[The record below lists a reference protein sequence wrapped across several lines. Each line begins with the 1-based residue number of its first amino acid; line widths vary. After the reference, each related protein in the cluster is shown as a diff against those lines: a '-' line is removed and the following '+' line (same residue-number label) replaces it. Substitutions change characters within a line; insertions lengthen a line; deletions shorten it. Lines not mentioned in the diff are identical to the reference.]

1 MSESLFVCYDFK
13 VEPLNPGCE
22 ILIAQLSQLGFDS
35 FQENND
41 GIWAYIDSTILSFVH
56 VEDIQI
62 LNSIEFDISFEFY
75 NVKKQNW
82 NIKWESNFEPIYVDK
97 TCCVRAPFH
106 KKSNYKYD
114 LVIEPKMSFGTGHHE
129 TTSMMIS
136 FILAN
141 SFSNSSVCDIGSG
154 TGVLAILAEKRGAS
168 KIDAIDIDNWCY
180 LNSIEN
186 IERNNSKNVKVY
198 EGEVHKLMQ
207 FTYDNIFANINLN
220 VLLVDIPI
228 YSKML
233 NTGGLLYLSGFYLKD
248 INSIE
253 KVAKSSNL
261 SLVESKVKNQWV
273 ALKFAKTNRW
283 PAHCAKEL

>member
-13 VEPLNPGCE
+13 VDPLYPGCE

-41 GIWAYIDSTILSFVH
+41 GISAYIDSSVLSTVK
-56 VEDIQI
+56 VQDIQI
-62 LNSIEFDISFEFY
+62 LNSTEFNISFESN

-97 TCCVRAPFH
+97 ICCVRAPFH
-106 KKSNYKYD
+106 KKSNFKYD

-141 SFSNSSVCDIGSG
+141 SFYNSSVCDIGSG
-154 TGVLAILAEKRGAS
+154 TAVLAILAEKRGANR
-168 KIDAIDIDNWCY
+168 IDAIDIDNWCY

-186 IERNNSKNVKVY
+186 IKRNNSENINVY
-198 EGEVHKLMQ
+198 EGEVEKLIH
-207 FTYDNIFANINLN
+207 FKYDNIFANINLN
-220 VLLVDIPI
+220 VLLADMPI

-233 NTGGLLYLSGFYLKD
+233 NKDGVLYLSGFYKKD

-253 KVAKSSNL
+253 KVAEISNL
-261 SLVESKVKNQWV
+261 SLVDSKVKNQWV
-273 ALKFAKTNRW
+273 ALKFTKINS
-283 PAHCAKEL
+283 

>member
-1 MSESLFVCYDFK
+1 MSESLFVCYEFK
-13 VEPLNPGCE
+13 VDPLYPGCE

-41 GIWAYIDSTILSFVH
+41 GISAYIDSSVLSTVK
-56 VEDIQI
+56 VQGIQI
-62 LNSIEFDISFEFY
+62 LNSTEFNISFESN

-97 TCCVRAPFH
+97 ICCVRAPFH
-106 KKSNYKYD
+106 KKSNFKYD

-141 SFSNSSVCDIGSG
+141 SFYNSSVCDIGSG
-154 TGVLAILAEKRGAS
+154 TAVLAILAEKRGANR
-168 KIDAIDIDNWCY
+168 IDAIDIDNWCY

-186 IERNNSKNVKVY
+186 IKRNNSENINVY
-198 EGEVHKLMQ
+198 EGEVEKLMH
-207 FTYDNIFANINLN
+207 FKYDNIFANINLN
-220 VLLVDIPI
+220 VLLADIPI

-233 NTGGLLYLSGFYLKD
+233 NKDGVLYVSGFYKKD
-248 INSIE
+248 IKSIE
-253 KVAKSSNL
+253 KVAEISNL
-261 SLVESKVKNQWV
+261 SLVDFKVKNQWV
-273 ALKFAKTNRW
+273 ALKFTKINS
-283 PAHCAKEL
+283 

>member
-13 VEPLNPGCE
+13 VAPLYPGCE

-41 GIWAYIDSTILSFVH
+41 GISAYIDSSVLSTVK
-56 VEDIQI
+56 VQDIQI
-62 LNSIEFDISFEFY
+62 LNSTEFNISFESN

-82 NIKWESNFEPIYVDK
+82 NIKWESNFDPIYVDK
-97 TCCVRAPFH
+97 ICCVRAPFH
-106 KKSNYKYD
+106 KKSNFKYD

-141 SFSNSSVCDIGSG
+141 SFYNSSVCDIGSG
-154 TGVLAILAEKRGAS
+154 TAVLAILAEKRGANR
-168 KIDAIDIDNWCY
+168 IDAIDIDNWCY

-186 IERNNSKNVKVY
+186 IKRNNSENINVY
-198 EGEVHKLMQ
+198 EGEVEKLMH
-207 FTYDNIFANINLN
+207 FKYDNIFANINLN
-220 VLLVDIPI
+220 VLLADIPI

-233 NTGGLLYLSGFYLKD
+233 NKDGVLYLSGFYKKN
-248 INSIE
+248 IKSIE
-253 KVAKSSNL
+253 KVAEISNL
-261 SLVESKVKNQWV
+261 SLVDSKVKNQWV
-273 ALKFAKTNRW
+273 ALKFTKINS
-283 PAHCAKEL
+283 

>member
-13 VEPLNPGCE
+13 VDPLYPGCE

-41 GIWAYIDSTILSFVH
+41 GISAYIDSSVLSTVK
-56 VEDIQI
+56 VQDIQI
-62 LNSIEFDISFEFY
+62 LNSTEFNISFESN

-97 TCCVRAPFH
+97 ICCVRAPFH
-106 KKSNYKYD
+106 KKSNFKYD

-141 SFSNSSVCDIGSG
+141 SFYNSSVCDIGSG
-154 TGVLAILAEKRGAS
+154 TAVLAILAEKRGANR
-168 KIDAIDIDNWCY
+168 IDAIDIDNWCY

-186 IERNNSKNVKVY
+186 IKRNNSENINVY
-198 EGEVHKLMQ
+198 EGKVEKLMH
-207 FTYDNIFANINLN
+207 FKYDNIFANINLN
-220 VLLVDIPI
+220 VLLADIPI

-233 NTGGLLYLSGFYLKD
+233 NKDGVLYLSGFYKKD

-253 KVAKSSNL
+253 KVAEISNL
-261 SLVESKVKNQWV
+261 SLVDSKVKNQWV
-273 ALKFAKTNRW
+273 ALKFTKINS
-283 PAHCAKEL
+283 

>member
-13 VEPLNPGCE
+13 VDPLYPGCE

-41 GIWAYIDSTILSFVH
+41 GISAYIDSSVLSTVK
-56 VEDIQI
+56 VQDIQI
-62 LNSIEFDISFEFY
+62 LNSTEFNISFESN

-82 NIKWESNFEPIYVDK
+82 NIKWESNFEPTYIDK
-97 TCCVRAPFH
+97 ICCVRAPFH
-106 KKSNYKYD
+106 KKSNFKYD

-141 SFSNSSVCDIGSG
+141 SFYNSSVCDIGSG
-154 TGVLAILAEKRGAS
+154 TAVLAILAEKRGANR
-168 KIDAIDIDNWCY
+168 IDAIDIDNWCY

-186 IERNNSKNVKVY
+186 IKRNNSENINVY
-198 EGEVHKLMQ
+198 EGEIENLMH
-207 FTYDNIFANINLN
+207 FKYDNIFANINLN
-220 VLLVDIPI
+220 VLLADIPI

-233 NTGGLLYLSGFYLKD
+233 NKDGVLYLSGFYKKD

-253 KVAKSSNL
+253 KVAEISNL
-261 SLVESKVKNQWV
+261 SLVDSKVKNQWV
-273 ALKFAKTNRW
+273 ALKFTKINS
-283 PAHCAKEL
+283 

>member
-13 VEPLNPGCE
+13 VDPLYPGCE

-41 GIWAYIDSTILSFVH
+41 GISAYIDSSVLSTVK
-56 VEDIQI
+56 VQDIQI
-62 LNSIEFDISFEFY
+62 LNSTEFNISFESN

-97 TCCVRAPFH
+97 ICCVRAPFH
-106 KKSNYKYD
+106 KKSNFKYD

-141 SFSNSSVCDIGSG
+141 SFYNSSVCDIGSG
-154 TGVLAILAEKRGAS
+154 TAVLAILAEKRGANR
-168 KIDAIDIDNWCY
+168 IDAIDIDNWCY

-186 IERNNSKNVKVY
+186 IKRNNSENINVY
-198 EGEVHKLMQ
+198 EGEVEKLMH
-207 FTYDNIFANINLN
+207 FKYDNIFANINLN
-220 VLLVDIPI
+220 VLLADIPI

-233 NTGGLLYLSGFYLKD
+233 NKDGVLYLSGFYKKD
-248 INSIE
+248 IKSIE
-253 KVAKSSNL
+253 KVAEISNL
-261 SLVESKVKNQWV
+261 SLVDSKVKNQWV
-273 ALKFAKTNRW
+273 ALKFTKINS
-283 PAHCAKEL
+283 

>member
-13 VEPLNPGCE
+13 VDPLYPGCE

-41 GIWAYIDSTILSFVH
+41 GISAYIDSSVLSTVK
-56 VEDIQI
+56 VQDIQI
-62 LNSIEFDISFEFY
+62 LNSTEFNISFESN

-97 TCCVRAPFH
+97 ICCVRAPFH
-106 KKSNYKYD
+106 KKSNFKYD

-141 SFSNSSVCDIGSG
+141 SFYNSSVCDIGSG
-154 TGVLAILAEKRGAS
+154 TAVLAILAEKRGANR
-168 KIDAIDIDNWCY
+168 IDAIDIDNWCY

-186 IERNNSKNVKVY
+186 IKRNDSENINVY
-198 EGEVHKLMQ
+198 EGEVEKLLH
-207 FTYDNIFANINLN
+207 FKYDNIFANINLN
-220 VLLVDIPI
+220 VLLADIPI

-233 NTGGLLYLSGFYLKD
+233 NKDGVLYLSGFYKKD

-253 KVAKSSNL
+253 KVAEISNL
-261 SLVESKVKNQWV
+261 SLVDSKVKNQWV
-273 ALKFAKTNRW
+273 ALKFTKINS
-283 PAHCAKEL
+283 

>member
-1 MSESLFVCYDFK
+1 MSESLFVCYEFK
-13 VEPLNPGCE
+13 VDPLYPGCE

-41 GIWAYIDSTILSFVH
+41 GISAYIDSSVLSTVK
-56 VEDIQI
+56 VQDIQI
-62 LNSIEFDISFEFY
+62 LNSTEFNISFESN

-154 TGVLAILAEKRGAS
+154 TGVLAILAEKRGANR
-168 KIDAIDIDNWCY
+168 IDAIDIDNWCY

-186 IERNNSKNVKVY
+186 IERNNSKNVNVY
-198 EGEVHKLMQ
+198 EGEVEKLLQ

-220 VLLVDIPI
+220 VLLADMPI

-233 NTGGLLYLSGFYLKD
+233 NKDGVLYVSGFYKKD

-253 KVAKSSNL
+253 KVAEISNL
-261 SLVESKVKNQWV
+261 SLVDFKVKNQWV
-273 ALKFAKTNRW
+273 ALKFAKTNR
-283 PAHCAKEL
+283 

>member
-13 VEPLNPGCE
+13 VDPLYPGCE

-41 GIWAYIDSTILSFVH
+41 GISAYIDSSVLSTVK
-56 VEDIQI
+56 VQDIQI
-62 LNSIEFDISFEFY
+62 LNSTEFNISFESN

-97 TCCVRAPFH
+97 ICCVRAPFH
-106 KKSNYKYD
+106 KKSNFKYD

-141 SFSNSSVCDIGSG
+141 SFYNSSVCDIGSG
-154 TGVLAILAEKRGAS
+154 TAVLAILAEKRGANR
-168 KIDAIDIDNWCY
+168 IDAIDIDNWCY

-186 IERNNSKNVKVY
+186 IKRNNSENINVY
-198 EGEVHKLMQ
+198 EGEIENLMH
-207 FTYDNIFANINLN
+207 FKYDNIFANINLN
-220 VLLVDIPI
+220 VLLADIPI

-233 NTGGLLYLSGFYLKD
+233 NKDGVLYLSGFYKKN
-248 INSIE
+248 IKSIE
-253 KVAKSSNL
+253 KVAEISNL
-261 SLVESKVKNQWV
+261 SLVDSKVKNQWV
-273 ALKFAKTNRW
+273 ALKFTKINS
-283 PAHCAKEL
+283 

>member
-13 VEPLNPGCE
+13 VDPLYPGCE

-41 GIWAYIDSTILSFVH
+41 GISAYIDSSVLSTVK
-56 VEDIQI
+56 VQGIQI
-62 LNSIEFDISFEFY
+62 LNSTEFNISFESN

-82 NIKWESNFEPIYVDK
+82 NIKWESNFEPIYIDK
-97 TCCVRAPFH
+97 ICCVRAPFH
-106 KKSNYKYD
+106 KKSNFKYD

-141 SFSNSSVCDIGSG
+141 SFYNSSVCDIGSG
-154 TGVLAILAEKRGAS
+154 TAVLAILAEKRGANR
-168 KIDAIDIDNWCY
+168 IDAIDIDNWCY

-186 IERNNSKNVKVY
+186 IKRNDSENINVY
-198 EGEVHKLMQ
+198 EGEVEKLLH
-207 FTYDNIFANINLN
+207 FKYDNIFANINLN
-220 VLLVDIPI
+220 VLLADIPI

-233 NTGGLLYLSGFYLKD
+233 NKDGVLYVSGFYKKD

-253 KVAKSSNL
+253 KVAEISNL
-261 SLVESKVKNQWV
+261 SLVDFKVKNQWV
-273 ALKFAKTNRW
+273 ALKFTKINS
-283 PAHCAKEL
+283 

>member
-13 VEPLNPGCE
+13 VDPLYPGCE

-41 GIWAYIDSTILSFVH
+41 GISAYIDSSVLSTVK
-56 VEDIQI
+56 VQDIQI
-62 LNSIEFDISFEFY
+62 LNSTEFNISFESN

-82 NIKWESNFEPIYVDK
+82 NIKWESNFEPTYIDK
-97 TCCVRAPFH
+97 ICCVRAPFH
-106 KKSNYKYD
+106 KKSNFKYD

-141 SFSNSSVCDIGSG
+141 SFYNSSVCDIGSG
-154 TGVLAILAEKRGAS
+154 TAVLAILAEKRGANR
-168 KIDAIDIDNWCY
+168 IDAIDIDNWCY

-186 IERNNSKNVKVY
+186 IKRNDSENINVY
-198 EGEVHKLMQ
+198 EGEVEKLLH
-207 FTYDNIFANINLN
+207 FKYDNIFANINLN
-220 VLLVDIPI
+220 VLLADIPI

-233 NTGGLLYLSGFYLKD
+233 NKDGVLYVSGFYKKD
-248 INSIE
+248 IKSIE
-253 KVAKSSNL
+253 KVAEISNL
-261 SLVESKVKNQWV
+261 SLVDSKFKNQWV
-273 ALKFAKTNRW
+273 ALKFTKINS
-283 PAHCAKEL
+283 

>member
-1 MSESLFVCYDFK
+1 MSERLFVCYDFK
-13 VEPLNPGCE
+13 VDPLYPGCE

-41 GIWAYIDSTILSFVH
+41 GISAYIDSSVLSTVK
-56 VEDIQI
+56 VQDIQI
-62 LNSIEFDISFEFY
+62 LNSTEFNISFESN

-97 TCCVRAPFH
+97 ICCVRAPFH
-106 KKSNYKYD
+106 KKSNFKYD

-141 SFSNSSVCDIGSG
+141 SFYNSSVCDIGSG
-154 TGVLAILAEKRGAS
+154 TAVLAILAEKRGANR
-168 KIDAIDIDNWCY
+168 IDAIDIDNWCY

-186 IERNNSKNVKVY
+186 IKRNDSENINVY
-198 EGEVHKLMQ
+198 EGEVEKLLH
-207 FTYDNIFANINLN
+207 FKYDNIFANINLN
-220 VLLVDIPI
+220 VLLADIPI

-233 NTGGLLYLSGFYLKD
+233 NKDGVLYVSGFYKKD
-248 INSIE
+248 IKSIE
-253 KVAKSSNL
+253 KVAEISNL
-261 SLVESKVKNQWV
+261 SLVDSKVKNQWV
-273 ALKFAKTNRW
+273 ALKFTKINS
-283 PAHCAKEL
+283 

>member
-13 VEPLNPGCE
+13 VDPLYPGCE

-41 GIWAYIDSTILSFVH
+41 GISAYIDSSVLSTVK
-56 VEDIQI
+56 VQDIQI
-62 LNSIEFDISFEFY
+62 LNSTEFNISFESN

-82 NIKWESNFEPIYVDK
+82 NIKWESNFEPIYIDK
-97 TCCVRAPFH
+97 ICCVRAPFH
-106 KKSNYKYD
+106 KKSNFKYD

-141 SFSNSSVCDIGSG
+141 SFYNSSVCDIGSG
-154 TGVLAILAEKRGAS
+154 TAVLAILAEKRGANR
-168 KIDAIDIDNWCY
+168 IDAIDIDNWCY

-186 IERNNSKNVKVY
+186 IKRNNSENINVY
-198 EGEVHKLMQ
+198 EGKVEKLMH
-207 FTYDNIFANINLN
+207 FKYDNIFANINLN
-220 VLLVDIPI
+220 VLLADMPI

-233 NTGGLLYLSGFYLKD
+233 NKDGVLYLSGFYKKD

-253 KVAKSSNL
+253 KVAEISNL
-261 SLVESKVKNQWV
+261 SLVDSKVKNQWV
-273 ALKFAKTNRW
+273 ALKFTKINS
-283 PAHCAKEL
+283 

>member
-13 VEPLNPGCE
+13 VDPLYPGCE

-41 GIWAYIDSTILSFVH
+41 GISAYIDSSVLSTVK
-56 VEDIQI
+56 VQDIQI
-62 LNSIEFDISFEFY
+62 LNSTEFNISFESN

-97 TCCVRAPFH
+97 ICCVRAPFH
-106 KKSNYKYD
+106 KKSNFKYD

-141 SFSNSSVCDIGSG
+141 SFYNSSVCDIGSG
-154 TGVLAILAEKRGAS
+154 TAVLAILAEKRGANR
-168 KIDAIDIDNWCY
+168 IDAIDIDNWCY

-186 IERNNSKNVKVY
+186 IKRNNSENINVY
-198 EGEVHKLMQ
+198 EGEIENLMH
-207 FTYDNIFANINLN
+207 FKYDNIFANINLN
-220 VLLVDIPI
+220 VLLADIPI

-233 NTGGLLYLSGFYLKD
+233 NKDGVLYVSGFYKKD
-248 INSIE
+248 IKSIE
-253 KVAKSSNL
+253 KAAEISNL
-261 SLVESKVKNQWV
+261 SLVDSKVKNQWV
-273 ALKFAKTNRW
+273 ALKFTKINS
-283 PAHCAKEL
+283 

>member
-1 MSESLFVCYDFK
+1 MSESLFVCYEFK
-13 VEPLNPGCE
+13 VDPLYPGCE

-41 GIWAYIDSTILSFVH
+41 GISAYIDSSVLSTVK
-56 VEDIQI
+56 VQDIQI
-62 LNSIEFDISFEFY
+62 LNSTEFNISFESN

-82 NIKWESNFEPIYVDK
+82 NIKWESNFEPIYIDK
-97 TCCVRAPFH
+97 ICCVRAPFH
-106 KKSNYKYD
+106 KKSNFKYD

-141 SFSNSSVCDIGSG
+141 SFYNSSVCDIGSG
-154 TGVLAILAEKRGAS
+154 TAVLAILAEKRGANR
-168 KIDAIDIDNWCY
+168 IDAIDIDNWCY

-186 IERNNSKNVKVY
+186 IKRNDSENINVY
-198 EGEVHKLMQ
+198 EGEVEKLLH
-207 FTYDNIFANINLN
+207 FKYDNIFANINLN
-220 VLLVDIPI
+220 VLLADIPI

-233 NTGGLLYLSGFYLKD
+233 NKDGVLYLSGFYKKD

-253 KVAKSSNL
+253 KVAEISNL
-261 SLVESKVKNQWV
+261 SLVDFKVKNQWV
-273 ALKFAKTNRW
+273 ALKFTKINS
-283 PAHCAKEL
+283 

>member
-13 VEPLNPGCE
+13 VDPLYPGCE

-41 GIWAYIDSTILSFVH
+41 GISAYIDSSVLSTVK
-56 VEDIQI
+56 VQDIQI
-62 LNSIEFDISFEFY
+62 LNSTEFNISFESN

-82 NIKWESNFEPIYVDK
+82 NIKWESNFEPIYIDK
-97 TCCVRAPFH
+97 ICCVRAPFH
-106 KKSNYKYD
+106 KKSNFKYD

-141 SFSNSSVCDIGSG
+141 SFYNSSVCDIGSG
-154 TGVLAILAEKRGAS
+154 TAVLAILAEKRGANR
-168 KIDAIDIDNWCY
+168 IDAIDIDNWCY

-186 IERNNSKNVKVY
+186 IKRNNSENINVY
-198 EGEVHKLMQ
+198 EGEVEKLMH
-207 FTYDNIFANINLN
+207 FKYDNIFANINLN
-220 VLLVDIPI
+220 VLLADIPI

-233 NTGGLLYLSGFYLKD
+233 NKDGVLYVSGFYKKD
-248 INSIE
+248 IKSIE
-253 KVAKSSNL
+253 KVAEISNL
-261 SLVESKVKNQWV
+261 SLVDSKVKNQWV
-273 ALKFAKTNRW
+273 ALKFTKINS
-283 PAHCAKEL
+283 

>member
-13 VEPLNPGCE
+13 VDPLYPGCE

-41 GIWAYIDSTILSFVH
+41 GISAYIDSSVLSTVK
-56 VEDIQI
+56 VQDIQI
-62 LNSIEFDISFEFY
+62 LNSTEFNISFESN

-82 NIKWESNFEPIYVDK
+82 NIKWESNFEPIYIDK
-97 TCCVRAPFH
+97 ICCVRAPFH
-106 KKSNYKYD
+106 KKSNFKYD

-141 SFSNSSVCDIGSG
+141 SFYNSSVCDIGSG
-154 TGVLAILAEKRGAS
+154 TAVLAILAEKRGANR
-168 KIDAIDIDNWCY
+168 IDAIDIDNWCY

-186 IERNNSKNVKVY
+186 IKRNDSENINMY
-198 EGEVHKLMQ
+198 EGEVEKLLH
-207 FTYDNIFANINLN
+207 FKYDNIFANINLN
-220 VLLVDIPI
+220 VLLADIPI

-233 NTGGLLYLSGFYLKD
+233 NKDGVLYVSGFYKKD
-248 INSIE
+248 IKSIE
-253 KVAKSSNL
+253 KVVEISNL
-261 SLVESKVKNQWV
+261 SLVDSKVKNQWV
-273 ALKFAKTNRW
+273 ALKFTKINS
-283 PAHCAKEL
+283 

>member
-13 VEPLNPGCE
+13 VDPLYPGCE

-41 GIWAYIDSTILSFVH
+41 GISAYIDSSVLSTVK
-56 VEDIQI
+56 VQDIQI
-62 LNSIEFDISFEFY
+62 LNSTEFNISFESN

-82 NIKWESNFEPIYVDK
+82 NIKWESNFDPIYVDK
-97 TCCVRAPFH
+97 ICCVRAPFH
-106 KKSNYKYD
+106 KKSNFKYD

-141 SFSNSSVCDIGSG
+141 SFYNSSVCDIGSG
-154 TGVLAILAEKRGAS
+154 TAVLAILAEKRGANR
-168 KIDAIDIDNWCY
+168 IDAIDIDNWCY

-186 IERNNSKNVKVY
+186 IKRNNSENINVY
-198 EGEVHKLMQ
+198 EGEVEKLIH
-207 FTYDNIFANINLN
+207 FKYDNIFANINLN
-220 VLLVDIPI
+220 VLLADIPI

-233 NTGGLLYLSGFYLKD
+233 NKDGVLYLSGFYKKN
-248 INSIE
+248 IKSIE
-253 KVAKSSNL
+253 KVAEISNL
-261 SLVESKVKNQWV
+261 SLVDSKVKNQWV
-273 ALKFAKTNRW
+273 ALKFTKINS
-283 PAHCAKEL
+283 

>member
-41 GIWAYIDSTILSFVH
+41 GISAYIDSTILSSVN

-97 TCCVRAPFH
+97 ICCVRAPFH

-141 SFSNSSVCDIGSG
+141 SFFNSSVCDIGSG
-154 TGVLAILAEKRGAS
+154 TGVLAILAEKRGAT

-186 IERNNSKNVKVY
+186 IERNNSKNVNVY

-233 NTGGLLYLSGFYLKD
+233 NTGGLLYLSGFYLRD

-273 ALKFAKTNRW
+273 ALKFAKTNR
-283 PAHCAKEL
+283 

>member
-13 VEPLNPGCE
+13 VAPLYPGCE

-41 GIWAYIDSTILSFVH
+41 GISAYIDSSVLSTVK
-56 VEDIQI
+56 VQDIQI
-62 LNSIEFDISFEFY
+62 LNSTEFNISFESN

-82 NIKWESNFEPIYVDK
+82 NIKWESNFDPIYVDK
-97 TCCVRAPFH
+97 ICCVRAPFH
-106 KKSNYKYD
+106 KKSNFKYD

-141 SFSNSSVCDIGSG
+141 SFYNSSVCDIGSG
-154 TGVLAILAEKRGAS
+154 TAVLAILAEKRGANR
-168 KIDAIDIDNWCY
+168 IDAIDIDNWCY

-186 IERNNSKNVKVY
+186 IKRNNSENINVY
-198 EGEVHKLMQ
+198 EGKVEKLMH
-207 FTYDNIFANINLN
+207 FKYDNIFANINLN
-220 VLLVDIPI
+220 VLLADIPI

-233 NTGGLLYLSGFYLKD
+233 NKDGVLYLSGFYKKN
-248 INSIE
+248 IKSIE
-253 KVAKSSNL
+253 KVAEISNL
-261 SLVESKVKNQWV
+261 SLVDSKVKNQWV
-273 ALKFAKTNRW
+273 ALKFTKINS
-283 PAHCAKEL
+283 